1 MIGEMPYIWA
11 QPGGKALHRRHP
23 AGMLQR
29 QKAMGFPPVQ
39 GTVPDFPR
47 MWIIARL
54 ARCR

>member
-1 MIGEMPYIWA
+1 MIGEMPHIWA

-47 MWIIARL
+47 M
-54 ARCR
+54 